1 MCLAPETKGDSLQSL
16 IRAEYASALVTLDLP
31 PSGEPGPVRRA
42 RLWDLEDKLH
52 CPVIGTCLSMNELQG
67 FARRFQ
73 IGQPGADD
81 FTLHVEVVGLARKRN
96 PLSEAVQRHL
106 EKKYRLWVGR
116 FAKLKSDPEI
126 RREWQ
131 ACIARGEVAGPLWAV
146 CTHRSASAE
155 THQLVYADL
164 HMLSHQVGA
173 GQAADTRRLAFLE
186 KENAELKEGLRREL
200 AALRRQLTAAE
211 AGLADREAVCSEA
224 ALLRKRLARFES
236 GEVMVEM
243 GQRLLAL
250 QGSHE
255 RLLDSTRRLQD
266 AERSAKEA
274 REEARRAAAERDEAL
289 AERDALL
296 RVLELAQPAACA
308 EPGGDACAGCPDAL
322 SARCVLYVGGRASL
336 LAQYRQLAER
346 LGITLIHH
354 DGGLEESLSRLPDL
368 IRGADAVVCPTDRIS
383 HNAYYH
389 VKSQCKR
396 VGKPCLFY
404 RGGGVSGFAAA
415 MARLSRG
422 EFSLAA
428 PAEG

>member
-1 MCLAPETKGDSLQSL
+1 MCLAPETRGDSLQSL

-52 CPVIGTCLSMNELQG
+52 CPIIGTCLSMSELHG

-73 IGQPGADD
+73 ISQPGADD

-106 EKKYRLWVGR
+106 EKKYRLWVSR

-131 ACIARGEVAGPLWAV
+131 ACTARGEVAGPLWAV

-155 THQLVYADL
+155 TRQLVYADL

-200 AALRRQLTAAE
+200 AALRRQLAAAE

-236 GEVMVEM
+236 GEVMIEM

-255 RLLDSTRRLQD
+255 RLLDSMRLLED
-266 AERSAKEA
+266 AERGLKES

-308 EPGGDACAGCPDAL
+308 EPGGDTCAGCPDAL
-322 SARCVLYVGGRASL
+322 STRCVLYVGGRASL

-422 EFSLAA
+422 EFSLAG
-428 PAEG
+428 PGDG

>member
-1 MCLAPETKGDSLQSL
+1 MCLAPEAKGDSLQSL

-52 CPVIGTCLSMNELQG
+52 CPIIGTCLSMSELQG

-73 IGQPGADD
+73 ISQPGADD

-106 EKKYRLWVGR
+106 EKKYRLWVSR

-131 ACIARGEVAGPLWAV
+131 TCCARGEVAGPLWAI

-155 THQLVYADL
+155 TCQLVYADL

-200 AALRRQLTAAE
+200 AALRRQLAAAE

-266 AERSAKEA
+266 AERSVKES
-274 REEARRAAAERDEAL
+274 REEARRATVERDEAL

-296 RVLELAQPAACA
+296 RVLELAQPSACA
-308 EPGGDACAGCPDAL
+308 EPGGETCAGCPDAL

-422 EFSLAA
+422 EFSLAG
-428 PAEG
+428 PGEG